1 MIPNMY
7 KIAGE
12 MLPCVL
18 HVGARAIAG
27 QALSIYGDHTDV
39 MSARATGFSILS
51 SFSVQE
57 GHDLGVI
64 ASCATL
70 EMKLPILHFEDGFR
84 TTHEIKKVNL
94 VPDEKIQSLIPQ
106 DHLRE
111 HRNRGLNPLHPDQ
124 RGTAQGPDI
133 YMQMLELANQT
144 YDRVP
149 SAIQEAMDRFFEL
162 TGRKYE

>member
-39 MSARATGFSILS
+39 MSARATGFAILS

-57 GHDLGVI
+57 AHDLAVI
-64 ASCATL
+64 AQCATL
-70 EMKLPILHFEDGFR
+70 EAKVPILHFEDGFR
-84 TTHEIKKVNL
+84 TTHEIKKIEL
-94 VPDEKIQSLIPQ
+94 VSDEVIKELIPQ
-106 DHLRE
+106 EGLTK
-111 HRNRGLNPLHPDQ
+111 HRQRGLNPLHPHQ
-124 RGTAQGPDI
+124 SGTAQGPDI
-133 YMQMLELANQT
+133 YMQVPRRRIISSS
-144 YDRVP
+144 YDHVHVLKNYVRL
-149 SAIQEAMDRFFEL
+149 IGLFFPAV
-162 TGRKYE
+162 